1 MRYQL
6 PPAFVSRVRGKRIAI
21 VDDVMSAGSAL
32 RGTFA
37 ELETHG
43 ARTVV
48 AGALLVLGTTGESFF
63 RGRNVAVEAAA
74 RDRYELWLPADCPLC
89 AAGTALENAPTS

>member
-1 MRYQL
+1 VHYRL

-37 ELETHG
+37 ELEAHG

-48 AGALLVLGTTGESFF
+48 AGALLVLGTTGETFF
-63 RGRNVAVEAAA
+63 RGRSVAVEAVA

-89 AAGTALENAPTS
+89 AAGTALDNAPTS